1 MAKVDKLDQ
10 QLIRLLEQDARRSSE
25 VLAKKLGVSPAT
37 VRRRVRNLTSRGV
50 VRIAAIP
57 DPSKIGLILTAI
69 IAIRVDHD
77 RLQDVLET
85 LSARKELEWVCTTT
99 GRFDMMAMV
108 RFHSTEE
115 LSKFVQ
121 NELPDIQGIEDTE
134 TFICLDVRQG
144 R

>member
-1 MAKVDKLDQ
+1 MAKVDQLDQ
-10 QLIRLLEQDARRSSE
+10 KLIRLLQQDARRSSE

-57 DPSKIGLILTAI
+57 DSSKIGLVLTAI

-77 RLQDVLET
+77 KLQDVLEN

-99 GRFDMMAMV
+99 GRFDMMAMA

-134 TFICLDVRQG
+134 TFICLNLRQG